1 MIDFFVSSLLSINK
15 LLFNNLGLTIIFVGV
30 ASRLAFH
37 PLIISSLRYSKAARD
52 LKPKLDEIK
61 KRYGKDVQKMAAEQS
76 KAFKDAG
83 VNPAAGALGCL
94 SLIVQLGVFFIL
106 FQALLRVIG
115 SDINTGFLVWDLG
128 QKDVYSIG
136 GLPMPV
142 PGFLVVATAILSLV
156 QSKMMAP
163 EALINKPKEEKPDL
177 ANMMAF
183 SGPLVFMFPV
193 VVLISGTQ
201 FPAGLV
207 LYWLVITIFSII
219 QQYQAVGL
227 GGLKPWL
234 KKLRK

>member
-1 MIDFFVSSLLSINK
+1 MIDFFVEGLLSINK

-61 KRYGKDVQKMAAEQS
+61 RRHGKDVRKMADEQS

-94 SLIVQLGVFFIL
+94 SLVVQLGVFFIL
-106 FQALLRVIG
+106 FRALLHVIG
-115 SDINTGFLVWDLG
+115 SDINTGFLIWDL
-128 QKDVYSIG
+128 
-136 GLPMPV
+136 PV
-142 PGFLVVATAILSLV
+142 PGFLITATAVLSLV
-156 QSKMMAP
+156 QSKMMTP
-163 EALINKPKEEKPDL
+163 EESDKKGKDDKGDLTSMFALQ
-177 ANMMAF
+177 
-183 SGPLVFMFPV
+183 GPMVFMFPLII
-193 VVLISGTQ
+193 LISGTQ

-207 LYWLVITIFSII
+207 LYWLVITIFGII
-219 QQYQAVGL
+219 QQYQAVGI
-227 GGLKPWL
+227 GGLRPWL

>member
-1 MIDFFVSSLLSINK
+1 MIDFFVEGLLSINK

-61 KRYGKDVQKMAAEQS
+61 RRHGKDVRKMADEQS

-94 SLIVQLGVFFIL
+94 SLVVQLGVFFIL
-106 FQALLRVIG
+106 FRALLHVIG
-115 SDINTGFLVWDLG
+115 SDINTGFLIWDLA
-128 QKDVYSIG
+128 QKDIYPFS
-136 GLPMPV
+136 GLPLPV
-142 PGFLVVATAILSLV
+142 PGFLITATAVLSLV
-156 QSKMMAP
+156 QSKMMTP
-163 EALINKPKEEKPDL
+163 EESDKKGKDDKGDLTSMFALQ
-177 ANMMAF
+177 
-183 SGPLVFMFPV
+183 GPMVFMFPLII
-193 VVLISGTQ
+193 LISGTQ

-207 LYWLVITIFSII
+207 LYWLVITIFGII
-219 QQYQAVGL
+219 QQYQAVGI
-227 GGLKPWL
+227 GGLRPWL